1 MKTKIITLLM
11 VFGLFLSVNTFA
23 NEPVPASKA
32 VSNSVATYIYDNIDY
47 PESAII
53 DKWEGVVVV
62 KLTIKE
68 DGTFVV
74 DASNSVDER
83 MRKHVVSAI
92 YDLDENAAHY
102 AQFAGQQVTL
112 KLKFDLKLV

>member
-1 MKTKIITLLM
+1 MKTKIATLAL
-11 VFGLFLSVNTFA
+11 VFGLFLTANTYA

-32 VSNSVATYIYDNIDY
+32 VSNSVSTYISDNIEY
-47 PESAII
+47 PAFAENEKLES
-53 DKWEGVVVV
+53 VVVI
-62 KLTIKE
+62 KLTIQD
-68 DGTFVV
+68 DGTFAV

-92 YDLDENAAHY
+92 YKLNDKADYY
-102 AQFAGQQVTL
+102 AQFAGQQITL

>member
-1 MKTKIITLLM
+1 MKTIIATLLL
-11 VFGLFLSVNTFA
+11 VFGLFLTSSTFA

-47 PESAII
+47 PESAIKE
-53 DKWEGVVVV
+53 KWEGVVVV
-62 KLTIKE
+62 RLTIQKN
-68 DGTFVV
+68 GTFAV

-83 MRKHVVSAI
+83 MRKQVVSAI
-92 YDLDENAAHY
+92 YDLDENAAYY

>member
-1 MKTKIITLLM
+1 MKTRIATLVM
-11 VFGLFLSVNTFA
+11 VFGLFLTANTYA

-32 VSNSVATYIYDNIDY
+32 VSNSVSTHISDNIEY
-47 PESAII
+47 PAFAENE
-53 DKWEGVVVV
+53 KWEGVVVV
-62 KLTIKE
+62 KLTIQE
-68 DGTFVV
+68 DGTFAV

-92 YDLDENAAHY
+92 YDLDENAAYY

-112 KLKFDLKLV
+112 KLKFDLKLI